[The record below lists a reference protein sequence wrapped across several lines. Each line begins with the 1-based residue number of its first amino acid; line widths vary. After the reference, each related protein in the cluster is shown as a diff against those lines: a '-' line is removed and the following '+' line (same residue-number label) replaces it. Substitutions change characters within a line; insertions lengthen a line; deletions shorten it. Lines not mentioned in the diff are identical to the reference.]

1 LIALAFLLA
10 ATSHC
15 ADPNFCPTRDEL
27 KAAVD
32 DRIDADIIEMFNAL
46 NASDPGSVW
55 VGAPYR
61 VLSVSNVFCGAPF
74 EGPPKSVNC
83 KLTLGYRHRKSH
95 MIVRLEQASNVWR
108 VQEQLEVIED
118 DDAVRDARLPF

>member
-1 LIALAFLLA
+1 LIALAFLVTA
-10 ATSHC
+10 ASQC
-15 ADPNFCPTRDEL
+15 ADPNFCPTRAEL
-27 KAAVD
+27 TAAVK

-61 VLSVSNVFCGAPF
+61 ILSVSNVFCGAPF

-83 KLTLGYRHRKSH
+83 KLTLGYRDRKSH
-95 MIVRLEQASNVWR
+95 MIVRLERAANSWR
-108 VQEQLEVIED
+108 VLEQLEVVEED
-118 DDAVRDARLPF
+118 DVGREARLPF